1 MHHIFYM
8 KTVNIRSIMKS
19 NIISTMNLEVYDEI
33 FIDCFIANSLY
44 LYIYQIVKE
53 MMKLYK
59 MTKVTI

>member
-1 MHHIFYM
+1 
-8 KTVNIRSIMKS
+8 
-19 NIISTMNLEVYDEI
+19 MNLEVYDEI

-59 MTKVTI
+59 MTTVTI